1 MLLGRPAEGL
11 GGRPSLRL
19 TDRATNGL
27 ESETAALRVLGKA
40 GLNWFVKQ
48 GEMSM
53 IAGWMVGSVGKA
65 ICRFGG
71 EWGAEKGGAGRTS
84 IPHCFDYLLDIE
96 VYACMYSTYYCAHTS
111 SVCLSIQVF
120 KGESKQTP
128 FELRNVSEFAQTWLG

>member
-65 ICRFGG
+65 IWWWWGGREVGGG
-71 EWGAEKGGAGRTS
+71 ELQFPTVLT
-84 IPHCFDYLLDIE
+84 IF
-96 VYACMYSTYYCAHTS
+96 
-111 SVCLSIQVF
+111 
-120 KGESKQTP
+120 
-128 FELRNVSEFAQTWLG
+128 